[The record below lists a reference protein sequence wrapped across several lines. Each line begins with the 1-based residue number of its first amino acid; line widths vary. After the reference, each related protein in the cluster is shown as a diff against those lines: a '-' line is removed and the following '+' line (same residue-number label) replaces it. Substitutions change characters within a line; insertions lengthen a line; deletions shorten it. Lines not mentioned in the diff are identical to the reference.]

1 MRIGE
6 LSSKTGV
13 SRDAL
18 RLYERRGML
27 RSLRA
32 ANGYRDF
39 PEGSADLVGYIKT
52 AQTLGFTLTEI
63 GAELPAL
70 TGGGLSA
77 DEIGE
82 ILRAKLTEIDKRIS
96 GLTGLRKALAARLD
110 AICPL
115 VIEVQGGAVPI
126 SRKTGS
132 SGR

>member
-27 RSLRA
+27 ASLRT

-39 PEGSADLVGYIKT
+39 PEGSEDLVNYIKT
-52 AQTLGFTLTEI
+52 AQTLGFTLAQI

-70 TGGGLSA
+70 TKGGLSA
-77 DEIGE
+77 DEIGD
-82 ILRAKLTEIDKRIS
+82 ILRAKLAEIDKRIS
-96 GLTGLRKALAARLD
+96 GLNGLRAALAARLD
-110 AICPL
+110 ELCPL
-115 VIEVQGGAVPI
+115 AIEVQGETGLI
-126 SRKTGS
+126 FRKTGS